1 MQKDKIKRVILAVF
15 MLFLSASLLSTQS
28 VIEVAKKEKERKASL
43 RTKGK
48 KITVVTNAVLTKRK
62 RLSTVSDAVPSS
74 SPPSPS
80 SAQSKQDTMSSTS
93 AKETKELKYASG
105 VLPSTQLVENPE
117 FALKEPDGQ
126 LAEISILGVLDL
138 EISAE
143 NGPGPDIAI
152 YARLKGGEEVMR
164 GGEEEGGA
172 TEAQGYQYYEG
183 FWYGVLGMKESGD
196 WEAIGQGTGMSS
208 PEKFDLGTLS
218 SIKRIRIMFQPHN
231 DFNLGF
237 KPLRFQPKEFTFGID
252 AIEALH

>member
-1 MQKDKIKRVILAVF
+1 MKKDKIKRVILAVF

-28 VIEVAKKEKERKASL
+28 VVEVAKKEKERKAAL

-48 KITVVTNAVLTKRK
+48 KITVVTNAVLIKRK
-62 RLSTVSDAVPSS
+62 RLSTVSDAVPGSS
-74 SPPSPS
+74 QPS

-93 AKETKELKYASG
+93 VKETEELKYALG

-164 GGEEEGGA
+164 GGEEEGRA

-218 SIKRIRIMFQPHN
+218 SIKKIRIMFQPHN

-237 KPLRFQPKEFTFGID
+237 KPLRFQPKEFTFSID
-252 AIEALH
+252 AVEALH